1 MECHDGS
8 GIQWNSEFIYMEVRM
23 QQWEYRRLCYGWDE
37 EQRDLIWE
45 DTKEGD
51 VDGDTLDKRLN
62 ELGREGWEMV
72 SVEKISDVSHVVV
85 NFYLKRPIENLVEAP
100 KHSEANAEVAS

>member
-1 MECHDGS
+1 
-8 GIQWNSEFIYMEVRM
+8 M
-23 QQWEYRRLCYGWDE
+23 QQWEYRRLCYGWDDE
-37 EQRDLIWE
+37 RRDLIWE

-62 ELGREGWEMV
+62 RLGREGWELV

-85 NFYLKRPIENLVEAP
+85 NFYFKRPIQSSTENQLQSPQMQQVE
-100 KHSEANAEVAS
+100 H